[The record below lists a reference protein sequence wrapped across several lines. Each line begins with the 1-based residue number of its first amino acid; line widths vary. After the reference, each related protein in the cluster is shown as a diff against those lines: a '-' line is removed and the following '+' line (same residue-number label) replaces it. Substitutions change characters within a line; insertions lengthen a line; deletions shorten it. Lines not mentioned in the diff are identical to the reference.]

1 MLGNFT
7 PFQQSKRGLIL
18 AACLSIG
25 AGSLSAQRNNLD
37 YLVNNVVEG
46 KAYVLTKSKTK
57 NDHTIE
63 EKEGYYIKI
72 VPPKYKTV
80 FDTVV
85 ISPELNGNLDTTN
98 YFIQTEIFVLREPS
112 AVWKTATVSK
122 VCTTEYGSN
131 LEPNHVA
138 LCLLKTVPKYEMVH
152 RKFYPFKNILDVST
166 TDNVV
171 PAEIRIIERFELT
184 DAARLEHIPF
194 SEKEPRLSDGEKL
207 IKINPGTWNHWAE
220 AVCPF
225 GIFNDPDIKQI
236 QAALQKQG
244 YKINLSNSY
253 DEQTKQAVHAFQ
265 LDHMLPQGELDDE
278 TLKRMGIE
286 KQKLIQIQD

>member
-1 MLGNFT
+1 
-7 PFQQSKRGLIL
+7 
-18 AACLSIG
+18 
-25 AGSLSAQRNNLD
+25 
-37 YLVNNVVEG
+37 
-46 KAYVLTKSKTK
+46 
-57 NDHTIE
+57 
-63 EKEGYYIKI
+63 
-72 VPPKYKTV
+72 
-80 FDTVV
+80 
-85 ISPELNGNLDTTN
+85 
-98 YFIQTEIFVLREPS
+98 
-112 AVWKTATVSK
+112 
-122 VCTTEYGSN
+122 
-131 LEPNHVA
+131 
-138 LCLLKTVPKYEMVH
+138 MVH

-184 DAARLEHIPF
+184 EAARLEHIPF
-194 SEKEPRLSDGEKL
+194 SEKEPRLNEGEKL
-207 IKINPGTWNHWAE
+207 IKINPGTWNHWSE